1 MMNSF
6 QDGIIYGLRELG
18 YDKIMGNQRRFVE
31 ALCGWSRCPYGC
43 SNWVRE
49 ESNFSNIATFAFISH
64 AST

>member
-49 ESNFSNIATFAFISH
+49 DANSHNIN
-64 AST
+64 